1 MNHILAYK
9 EGSSY
14 FMDMLE
20 DLLEETPAATADFQ
34 NQWSNQVT
42 SGQGWSYGMEFLVR
56 KEAGKFTGWL
66 GYTLSWTKQQ
76 FDELNFGKPFS
87 HVTTAVTMFLL
98 C

>member
-1 MNHILAYK
+1 MNNILAYK

-14 FMDMLE
+14 FMDILQN
-20 DLLEETPAATADFQ
+20 LLDESPAAHDFES
-34 NQWSNQVT
+34 QWSNQVT

-56 KEAGKFTGWL
+56 KDVGKFTGWL

-76 FDELNFGKPFS
+76 FDELNFGKPFL
-87 HVTTAVTMFLL
+87 HATTVGMIFPW